1 MNIKNNNQMALTF
14 TQSPSVVNFN
24 SSSLNNSFRLR
35 EKIKYPVLFT
45 LEIIKQVVKDNL
57 QKCLDFP

>member
-1 MNIKNNNQMALTF
+1 MALTF